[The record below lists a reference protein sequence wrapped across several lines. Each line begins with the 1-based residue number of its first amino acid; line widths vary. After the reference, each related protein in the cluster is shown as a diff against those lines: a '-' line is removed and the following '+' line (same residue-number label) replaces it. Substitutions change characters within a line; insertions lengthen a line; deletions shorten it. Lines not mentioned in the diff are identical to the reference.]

1 MTKCSGGPY
10 EHFPPV
16 LTREEWKFFVS
27 EREQLTGDDVSNKG
41 SLALDFLRGQVVS
54 VQVPR

>member
-1 MTKCSGGPY
+1 MTKSRGGPY
-10 EHFPPV
+10 EQAIPY
-16 LTREEWKFFVS
+16 REEWKFFVS